1 MFQDNI
7 GTGTFQESFRGNTGA
22 LSLSFKNYPLAF
34 SEPSVTLTN
43 CQFINNRAEATENFL
58 STNEALSRNIFTGRG
73 GSIGIF
79 INEHMRN
86 VLINIEDSAIVNS
99 YARSLGGGV
108 FMIINGQLPR
118 QHFVNFIQTNIS
130 SSYAQ
135 VAGSGVF
142 LGYLSAT
149 DTVVTPHTVLFEH
162 CNFVNNTGFS
172 GGGVY
177 IVTSF
182 LGESNFVYVS
192 NIFLDSLL
200 KSVNLIYI
208 GSRGNYFKFD
218 GCTFFGNKGV
228 GSPDEIGAA
237 ISVALFTVFEQ
248 RVSAVQHDIVN
259 W

>member
-1 MFQDNI
+1 MYIRRNFSEAVLDILNCESVILNCLLFEDNI

-22 LSLSFKNYPLAF
+22 LSLSFQNYPQTF
-34 SEPSVTLTN
+34 STPRIKLNN

-79 INEHMRN
+79 INEHMSDVN
-86 VLINIEDSAIVNS
+86 IHIEDSAIVNS

-118 QHFVNFIQTNIS
+118 QHVVNFIRTNIS
-130 SSYAQ
+130 LSYAQ

-149 DTVVTPHTVLFEH
+149 DTVLTPHSVLFEQ

-182 LGESNFVYVS
+182 LGGYA
-192 NIFLDSLL
+192 
-200 KSVNLIYI
+200 
-208 GSRGNYFKFD
+208 R
-218 GCTFFGNKGV
+218 
-228 GSPDEIGAA
+228 P
-237 ISVALFTVFEQ
+237 
-248 RVSAVQHDIVN
+248 
-259 W
+259 

>member
-1 MFQDNI
+1 MTFYHCRNFSEAVLDIFNCESVNLNSSLFRDNL

-22 LSLSFKNYPLAF
+22 LSLSFKNYPQAF
-34 SEPSVTLTN
+34 STPHVKLN
-43 CQFINNRAEATENFL
+43 DCQFINNRAEATENFL

-73 GSIGIF
+73 GSIGVF
-79 INEHMRN
+79 INEHTRD
-86 VLINIEDSAIVNS
+86 VLINIVDSAIVNS

-118 QHFVNFIQTNIS
+118 QHIVNFIRTNIS

-149 DTVVTPHTVLFEH
+149 DTVVTPHSVLFEQ

-182 LGESNFVYVS
+182 LGESS
-192 NIFLDSLL
+192 S
-200 KSVNLIYI
+200 
-208 GSRGNYFKFD
+208 
-218 GCTFFGNKGV
+218 
-228 GSPDEIGAA
+228 
-237 ISVALFTVFEQ
+237 
-248 RVSAVQHDIVN
+248 
-259 W
+259 